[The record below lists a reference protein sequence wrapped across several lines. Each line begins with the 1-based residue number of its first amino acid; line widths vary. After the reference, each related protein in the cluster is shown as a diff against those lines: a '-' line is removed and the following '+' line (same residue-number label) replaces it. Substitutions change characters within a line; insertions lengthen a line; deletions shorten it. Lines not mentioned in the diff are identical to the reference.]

1 MKLECLIVDF
11 IEKLLT
17 WSALGCN
24 SPPLSLNLQLKSL
37 MCKALR
43 ANGRDREVGEGLSKV
58 GGDGLHPC

>member
-37 MCKALR
+37 MCKAL
-43 ANGRDREVGEGLSKV
+43 
-58 GGDGLHPC
+58 